1 MVHSSDRI
9 RRVHALIARV
19 AQICLPQ
26 KKHAND
32 VHARIV
38 SLTRRRRGIRLRS
51 RRSPCVP
58 RAAPSLRA
66 LPSIESPINPP
77 CTTILPTCTYPRQL
91 VTVEPISPPRPS
103 SPTPRRVASRRVAS
117 RVFAFASI
125 HRRRLP
131 SSTHLILRAV
141 PPRARIA
148 TNTRRRARVSLSKRL
163 PSVVHH
169 RAARASRSRPPILA
183 RRPRTRTAV
192 CRRPRCREAGTR
204 RGRARGRARRKPP
217 RVWMRDRL

>member
-1 MVHSSDRI
+1 M
-9 RRVHALIARV
+9 
-19 AQICLPQ
+19 PTT

-38 SLTRRRRGIRLRS
+38 SLTHRRGIRLRS
-51 RRSPCVP
+51 RRSPFVP

-117 RVFAFASI
+117 RRASSRSHPSIVTVFRRPRTSSCAQYHRARAS
-125 HRRRLP
+125 HP
-131 SSTHLILRAV
+131 SHVA
-141 PPRARIA
+141 PRASLSPRVSPRSSITA
-148 TNTRRRARVSLSKRL
+148 PRARVSRS
-163 PSVVHH
+163 PTDS
-169 RAARASRSRPPILA
+169 RASPPDA
-183 RRPRTRTAV
+183 HRRPSTTAV
-192 CRRPRCREAGTR
+192 SRRGAA
-204 RGRARGRARRKPP
+204 RGRARGRAKRNETGCGCAIVSEIRRVDG
-217 RVWMRDRL
+217 RVWCYL

>member
-1 MVHSSDRI
+1 M
-9 RRVHALIARV
+9 
-19 AQICLPQ
+19 PTT

-103 SPTPRRVASRRVAS
+103 SPTPRLVASRRVPS

-125 HRRRLP
+125 HRHRPP

-141 PPRARIA
+141 PPRARVASI
-148 TNTRRRARVSLSKRL
+148 TRRRARVSLSERL
-163 PSVVHH
+163 PTVVHH
-169 RAARASRSRPPILA
+169 RAARARLA
-183 RRPRTRTAV
+183 RADRTSRVA
-192 CRRPRCREAGTR
+192 P
-204 RGRARGRARRKPP
+204 GRAPPSVDDRGVAKRERAAGAREGERDENHPGCGCAIVSEIRRIDG
-217 RVWMRDRL
+217 RVWCFL

>member
-1 MVHSSDRI
+1 M
-9 RRVHALIARV
+9 
-19 AQICLPQ
+19 PTT

-32 VHARIV
+32 VHALIV
-38 SLTRRRRGIRLRS
+38 SLTRRRGIRRRR
-51 RRSPCVP
+51 RRSPFVP

-103 SPTPRRVASRRVAS
+103 SPTPRRVASRVFPS

-125 HRRRLP
+125 HRHRPP

-141 PPRARIA
+141 PPRARVASI
-148 TNTRRRARVSLSKRL
+148 TRRRARVSLSERL
-163 PSVVHH
+163 PTVVHH
-169 RAARASRSRPPILA
+169 RAARARLA
-183 RRPRTRTAV
+183 RADRTSRVAPGRAPPSV
-192 CRRPRCREAGTR
+192 DDRETRDAGTR